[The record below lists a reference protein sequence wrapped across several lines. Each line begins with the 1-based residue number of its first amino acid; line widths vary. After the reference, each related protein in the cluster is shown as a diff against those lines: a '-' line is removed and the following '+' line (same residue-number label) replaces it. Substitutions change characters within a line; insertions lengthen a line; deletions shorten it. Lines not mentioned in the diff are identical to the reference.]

1 MQLFGGAFSFIDG
14 QPPAH
19 FDTFPVA
26 MLTVFQVKKI
36 RGQIKHNLAY
46 TVFIS

>member
-1 MQLFGGAFSFIDG
+1 MQLFGGTFSFNDG

-26 MLTVFQVKKI
+26 MLTVFQVK
-36 RGQIKHNLAY
+36 Y
-46 TVFIS
+46 